1 MCEEA
6 PGAYRPNGKQSRA
19 LSSHDII
26 IIIVVIIVIT
36 GDAFNAIS
44 HDGVHFPAESE
55 RRSDEAVTT
64 GTSNIKE
71 PQGLFTAA
79 FHPGSRSHDSSAR
92 SCNVIEEKLS
102 AIKRREINP
111 QQMTGSLTTIPQKRK
126 PAVVKTLRSDLKP
139 PFLMNQAAARE
150 QNEAET
156 QTSSHV
162 DLQQERQSSKTKTRE
177 ERKTERKEGRE
188 GRPTSGNRGNETKQ
202 SLLHEKQ
209 IVSTFLQHHLRVQTT
224 EELLKV
230 F

>member
-26 IIIVVIIVIT
+26 IIIVIIVIT

-177 ERKTERKEGRE
+177 ERKTESKEGRE
-188 GRPTSGNRGNETKQ
+188 ERPTSGKRGNETKQ